1 MASPEDLIILAR
13 TATNTIDSYK
23 QTFRNGELRFFWRT
37 VHHLFRSGVVIVYC
51 AQPGLIDLIPGLSQ
65 ENATASINSCSSLLW
80 GMVKRYPAGQAYRDV
95 VDRLANSV
103 RMRHVILG
111 NSWLFCF
118 RMLHQFL

>member
-1 MASPEDLIILAR
+1 MASCGSSGEPF
-13 TATNTIDSYK
+13 TI
-23 QTFRNGELRFFWRT
+23 FFAVGLLLCT
-37 VHHLFRSGVVIVYC
+37 VLS
-51 AQPGLIDLIPGLSQ
+51 LTLSIDLIPGLSQ
-65 ENATASINSCSSLLW
+65 ENATALINSSSSLLW

-95 VDRLANSV
+95 FDRLANSV